1 MRYVQLMRFVRWFAA
16 AGALALFAMAGFEL
30 DLVKQ
35 ANATPAYA
43 QQTGLSCGR
52 CHTNPSGGGP
62 RTAFGNAFA
71 KNGHKVPGKR

>member
-1 MRYVQLMRFVRWFAA
+1 MRNLKYSSFLSWLAA
-16 AGALALFAMAGFEL
+16 AVALFAIGDFGSA
-30 DLVKQ
+30 LVNE

-43 QQTGLSCGR
+43 QQTGLACGR

-71 KNGHKVPGKR
+71 KNGHKVPGKK

>member
-1 MRYVQLMRFVRWFAA
+1 MRNLELMRFLPWLAA
-16 AGALALFAMAGFEL
+16 AGAVALLVVGGAGL
-30 DLVKQ
+30 PLVRQ

-71 KNGHKVPGKR
+71 KNGHKIPGKK